1 VKREVKLVP
10 MGMPTVYWLT
20 CPFNMANF
28 HFEDVSFREVFVR
41 IRVILFSKQDLSF
54 PKTEHLYKC
63 CPLFLLFFWLAWPK
77 AKWAFV
83 FTWPPSSVN
92 FSHFNLLLW
101 NPLKLGRKLL
111 WKVLYK
117 ECSFCPNP
125 LTNMATTGNFC
136 FWLADF

>member
-1 VKREVKLVP
+1 MKREVKLVP

-63 CPLFLLFFWLAWPK
+63 CPFFLLLLFWLAWPK
-77 AKWAFV
+77 AKWALGCCRLLTFHILI
-83 FTWPPSSVN
+83 FSSET
-92 FSHFNLLLW
+92 HWNLVGSFY
-101 NPLKLGRKLL
+101 GR
-111 WKVLYK
+111 VLYK